1 MLLDIIH
8 AAQYFF
14 VLYFAGLNGVYFA
27 LNLLAFP
34 AGWRWM
40 SRRSLDDLPHA
51 YTGLEPPIS
60 ILAPAHNEEATIVAS
75 VRSLMQLIY
84 PEYEAIVINDGS
96 KDRTLE
102 ALVRAFDLVP
112 CPEEYHVRLQ
122 TKAVRAVYCSATYGN
137 LRVIDKENGGKSDAL
152 NAGINLAR
160 CSLFCCM
167 DADSIL
173 QRHSLMRI
181 VQPFLDDPTTVACGG
196 TIRVANGCEVRGG
209 RLVKAGLPG
218 SPLAA
223 LQVVEYLRA
232 FLFGRLGWLP
242 LNAVLVIS
250 GAFGLFQ
257 KETVVEAGG
266 YRTDTVGEDMELVVR
281 LHRILRGQGRPYRI
295 AFVPDPVCWT
305 EVPEDLK
312 TLRSQRIRWQR
323 GLAESLML
331 NRGLLF
337 RRGTGATGWL
347 AFPFMLFF
355 ELLGPLIEL
364 AGYLFMFLC
373 FFAGVLSTTAWIAF
387 LVVAIGLGVLLSVS
401 ALLLEEL
408 WFHVYP
414 RLGDIVLLFVL
425 AVAENFGYRQ
435 LSSVWRLIG
444 LLRWMRGEKAQ
455 WGTMARKA
463 SWNRS
468 A

>member
-1 MLLDIIH
+1 
-8 AAQYFF
+8 
-14 VLYFAGLNGVYFA
+14 
-27 LNLLAFP
+27 
-34 AGWRWM
+34 
-40 SRRSLDDLPHA
+40 
-51 YTGLEPPIS
+51 
-60 ILAPAHNEEATIVAS
+60 
-75 VRSLMQLIY
+75 
-84 PEYEAIVINDGS
+84 
-96 KDRTLE
+96 
-102 ALVRAFDLVP
+102 
-112 CPEEYHVRLQ
+112 
-122 TKAVRAVYCSATYGN
+122 
-137 LRVIDKENGGKSDAL
+137 
-152 NAGINLAR
+152 
-160 CSLFCCM
+160 M

-173 QRHSLMRI
+173 QRESLMRI

-196 TIRVANGCEVRGG
+196 TIRVANGCDVRAG

-218 SPLAA
+218 TLLAG

-257 KETVVEAGG
+257 KETVVEVGG
-266 YRTDTVGEDMELVVR
+266 YRTDTIGEDMELVVR
-281 LHRILRGQGRPYRI
+281 LHRVLGRQGRPYRI

-331 NRGLLF
+331 NRELLF

-364 AGYLFMFLC
+364 AGYLFMPLC

-387 LVVAIGLGVLLSVS
+387 LVVAIGFGVLLSVS
-401 ALLLEEL
+401 ALVLEEL

-414 RLGDIVLLFVL
+414 RPGDIVLLFLL

-435 LSSVWRLIG
+435 LNSVWRLIG
-444 LLRWMRGEKAQ
+444 LLRWMRGGKAQ

-468 A
+468 